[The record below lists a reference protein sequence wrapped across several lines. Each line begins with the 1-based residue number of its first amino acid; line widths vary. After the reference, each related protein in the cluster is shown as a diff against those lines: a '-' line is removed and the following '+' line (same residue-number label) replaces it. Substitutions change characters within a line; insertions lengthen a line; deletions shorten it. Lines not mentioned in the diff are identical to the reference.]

1 MTTRRFSP
9 FLSAARTALLAC
21 AGLAFAAAPAIAD
34 GPARTP
40 VASPAAA
47 DDRAVVKL
55 LVRFAPSHPLGQAAA
70 LAARG
75 DAAAA
80 EKAAKRAL
88 RTRPEL
94 AGLCF
99 DDFTL
104 GGAEIVLAPCEAA
117 PAARAEAIGKRWAR
131 YLRGV
136 DGVAYVDQNVI
147 LKPVERR

>member
-1 MTTRRFSP
+1 MAKRRATSI
-9 FLSAARTALLAC
+9 LSGAVAAALLLSGAPV
-21 AGLAFAAAPAIAD
+21 AGAD
-34 GPARTP
+34 GPPSRAP
-40 VASPAAA
+40 IASTAAA
-47 DDRAVVKL
+47 DDRATIKL

-75 DAAAA
+75 DTGAA
-80 EKAAKRAL
+80 ETAARRAL

-117 PAARAEAIGKRWAR
+117 PARRADAIGRRWAR
-131 YLRGV
+131 YLRGL
-136 DGVAYVDQNVI
+136 DGVTYVDQNVI